1 MVPAYFTPTGT
12 RLEKLVWPAIIDHS
26 ATMITVF
33 DDAEALS
40 LGAAEFF
47 VRVAREA
54 VASRGRFAVALSG
67 GATPRRPYELL
78 ARAPLRD
85 QVDWTRTHIFWGDER
100 GVPPDDPRSNARL
113 AREVLLNYVPI
124 PVAQVHPMDCGPDP
138 AEGARRYEV
147 RLRHFFAAARPRFD
161 LILLGLGKN
170 GHTASLFPGLPG
182 LAEPDRWVAPVYEAE
197 QDLYRLTLTPV
208 LINEARE
215 VAFLVAGA
223 DKAAVVREVI
233 QGPMDP
239 RRLPAQLI
247 QPEPGRLHWLLDKA
261 AAGALNLEKM

>member
-1 MVPAYFTPTGT
+1 MAPAYFTPIGT
-12 RLEKLVWPAIIDHS
+12 RLEKLIWQAITDHGL
-26 ATMITVF
+26 AMIRVF

-40 LGAAEFF
+40 RGAAEFF
-47 VRVAREA
+47 VQVAREA
-54 VASRGRFAVALSG
+54 VASRGRFIVALSG
-67 GATPRRPYELL
+67 GGTPRRTYELL
-78 ARAPLRD
+78 ARPPLRD

-100 GVPPDDPRSNARL
+100 GVAPDDPRSNARL
-113 AREVLLNYVPI
+113 AREALINYVPI

-138 AEGARRYEV
+138 AEGARRYED

-161 LILLGLGKN
+161 LILLGLGEN

-182 LAEPDRWVAPVYEAE
+182 LTEPDRWVAAVYEAE
-197 QDLYRLTLTPV
+197 QDLHRLTLTPA

-215 VAFLVAGA
+215 VVFLVAGA
-223 DKAAVVREVI
+223 AKAAVVREVI
-233 QGPMDP
+233 QGPLEP
-239 RRLPAQLI
+239 LRLPAQLI